1 MKYVHLAFVISA
13 CILYGTLSVVGAEI
27 PVQLE
32 ISTPQMQFP
41 SGSPITLTITLSNLS
56 DVPMTIGRVVGREQA
71 EVDYTILVKD
81 TNGKLLPESKY
92 GYAAANN
99 RLIVSRTTATI
110 PPGGTLSQRPII
122 TRLYD
127 MTKPGKYVVTVQ
139 RRLPAALG
147 GLVVASNAFTVSV
160 VLDTK
165 SE

>member
-13 CILYGTLSVVGAEI
+13 CILYGTLSLVGAEI

-32 ISTPQMQFP
+32 ISTPKMQFP
-41 SGSPITLTITLSNLS
+41 TGSPITLTITLSNLS
-56 DVPMTIGRVVGREQA
+56 DVPITIGRVVGREQA
-71 EVDYTILVKD
+71 EVDYTVLVKD

-110 PPGGTLSQRPII
+110 PPGGTLSQRSII

-127 MTKPGKYVVTVQ
+127 MTSPGEYVVTVQ
-139 RRLPAALG
+139 RALPTVRS
-147 GLVVASNAFTVSV
+147 GLVVSSNQLTLRIVP
-160 VLDTK
+160 K
-165 SE
+165 